1 MWKYTEKV
9 MDHFL
14 NPRNAGVIEDA
25 DAFAEVGN
33 LTCGD
38 ALKIY
43 LKLDDEGRISQAK
56 FKTFG
61 CASAIAS
68 ASALTELV
76 AGKTPDEAEK
86 ITNRDIADYLGGLP
100 EEKMHCSVMGMEAL
114 QAAISEYRKKKS
126 GICGICKPDGN
137 DKEMIVCRC
146 FGITDSKIRKIA
158 VENGLRTAEQV
169 TDYTKAGGACGQCLD
184 KIQEILDGI
193 RRKDAENSGPEEEK
207 RKTDGYS
214 EQAGS

>member
-1 MWKYTEKV
+1 
-9 MDHFL
+9 
-14 NPRNAGVIEDA
+14 
-25 DAFAEVGN
+25 
-33 LTCGD
+33 
-38 ALKIY
+38 
-43 LKLDDEGRISQAK
+43 
-56 FKTFG
+56 
-61 CASAIAS
+61 
-68 ASALTELV
+68 
-76 AGKTPDEAEK
+76 
-86 ITNRDIADYLGGLP
+86 
-100 EEKMHCSVMGMEAL
+100 MHCSVMGMEAL